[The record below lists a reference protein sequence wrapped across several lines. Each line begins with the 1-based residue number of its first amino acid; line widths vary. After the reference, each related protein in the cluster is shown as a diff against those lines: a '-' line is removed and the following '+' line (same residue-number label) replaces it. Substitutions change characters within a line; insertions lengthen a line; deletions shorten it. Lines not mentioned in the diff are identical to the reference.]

1 MFKQLVEQ
9 LPGSEIFAI
18 ISLLLFFGFFIT
30 IVIMAWKKDK
40 KYLRRIERLPL
51 DSSPGNGEKSDG

>member
-30 IVIMAWKKDK
+30 IIIMAGKKDK
-40 KYLRRIERLPL
+40 NYLRRMERLPL
-51 DSSPGNGEKSDG
+51 DSSPGIGEKSDG